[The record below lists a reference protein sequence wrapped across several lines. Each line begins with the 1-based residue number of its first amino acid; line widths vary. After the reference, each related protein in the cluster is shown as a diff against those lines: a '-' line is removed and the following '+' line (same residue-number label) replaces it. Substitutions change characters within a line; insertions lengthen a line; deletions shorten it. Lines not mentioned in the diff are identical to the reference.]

1 MQASSRAQ
9 LLIAAILALLP
20 VRGVAMP
27 LPDCAGSV
35 LAAQAKIIG
44 VEKDGTL
51 KLADGRAVVLVGLRL
66 PGADRP
72 ADSVAAQALQAL
84 RGLAMNTPL
93 TLTSTQ
99 PRQDRYGRLR
109 VQAFADV
116 WLQVE
121 LLRRGLARAG
131 VLPDRQECSPDFLEA
146 ETEARQARRGLWA
159 LPAFAVRKAQGF
171 SAPEGSFQL
180 VEGHVFNVAAPPGGR
195 AFIDFNE
202 DFRKGLS
209 AVIAPEDRKAF
220 RDADPAL
227 EDLAGHDVRIRG
239 MVRNFNGRPEI
250 ALYNPRQIEL
260 LGP

>member
-1 MQASSRAQ
+1 
-9 LLIAAILALLP
+9 
-20 VRGVAMP
+20 MP
-27 LPDCAGSV
+27 LPDCAGS
-35 LAAQAKIIG
+35 LEAAQAKVTG

-51 KLADGRAVVLVGLRL
+51 KLADGRAVVLEGLRL

-84 RGLAMNTPL
+84 RGLAMRSPL
-93 TLTSTQ
+93 TLTVTP
-99 PRQDRYGRLR
+99 PREDRYGRFR
-109 VQAFADV
+109 VQAFAAV

-121 LLRRGLARAG
+121 LLKRGLARAW

-159 LPAFAVRKAQGF
+159 LPAFAVRQAEGF

-180 VEGHVFNVAAPPGGR
+180 VEGHVFNVAASSGGR
-195 AFIDFNE
+195 AFIYFNA

-209 AVIAPEDRKAF
+209 AVVAPEDRKAF
-220 RDADPAL
+220 RGGDPAL
-227 EDLAGHDVRIRG
+227 EELAGHDIRIRG

-250 ALYNPRQIEL
+250 ALFNPRQIEL
-260 LGP
+260 LK